1 MVLGPFLWS
10 EISLYLSLEKT
21 KRSDRIGRSSDCRQS
36 PGKSRAFLHL

>member
-21 KRSDRIGRSSDCRQS
+21 KRSDRIGRSFCVRSVVFS
-36 PGKSRAFLHL
+36 N